1 MYLPD
6 PVAGAKITEP
16 AVALYFVAFFFIGV
30 VIRMI
35 LLNVVV
41 AVLLD
46 EFILSVAHEKEQAE
60 REAEKENAGKG
71 KRQ

>member
-46 EFILSVAHEKEQAE
+46 EF
-60 REAEKENAGKG
+60 NCP
-71 KRQ
+71 